1 MDAFDIALLMANQ
14 HADSPVRMR
23 YGTVVGAC
31 DESVLSVVPDGQESP
46 VPAVRCCLPVEGSR
60 VVLLVNG
67 TEWLAVSVVGGD
79 CPYGVDDVW
88 ITFSGDDPHIR
99 WLGTTWEQLH
109 DRMLL
114 ASGKRTT
121 GETGGEEEHTLSV
134 GEMPNHGHTV
144 NGIGMWVGSS
154 GNGNGFTATGQWNTV
169 GNNGNYEV
177 YGPGYWT
184 SNNNGGNLPHNNM
197 PPYISASMWKRIA

>member
-23 YGTVVGAC
+23 YGTVVGAH
-31 DESVLSVVPDGQESP
+31 DGETLSVVPDGQDSP
-46 VPAVRCCLPVEGSR
+46 VPAVKCCLPVEGSR

-79 CPYGVDDVW
+79 CPYGVGDVW
-88 ITFSGDDPHIR
+88 ITFSGDDPRER

-114 ASGKRTT
+114 ASGKRGA
-121 GETGGEEEHTLSV
+121 GETGGEEEHTLTPAELPKHVHEISLAW
-134 GEMPNHGHTV
+134 G
-144 NGIGMWVGSS
+144 GSAGAGADHVQYS
-154 GNGNGFTATGQWNTV
+154 G
-169 GNNGNYEV
+169 
-177 YGPGYWT
+177 
-184 SNNNGGNLPHNNM
+184 GGNVSGCQTWFSGSGDSLLNQSHNNM
-197 PPYISASMWKRIA
+197 PPYLAVHKWRRIA

>member
-46 VPAVRCCLPVEGSR
+46 VPAVKCCLPAEGSR

-67 TEWLAVSVVGGD
+67 TEWIAVSVVGGD
-79 CPYGVDDVW
+79 CPYGVGDVLT
-88 ITFSGDDPHIR
+88 TFSDADPHER
-99 WLGTTWEQLH
+99 WRGTTWEQLH

-114 ASGKRTT
+114 ASGKRGV
-121 GETGGEEEHTLSV
+121 GEAGGEEEHVNCQSIHMRSTWHGEVAREQDLITSSILAAEMFPV
-134 GEMPNHGHTV
+134 GRP
-144 NGIGMWVGSS
+144 GSRVL
-154 GNGNGFTATGQWNTV
+154 AAACL
-169 GNNGNYEV
+169 
-177 YGPGYWT
+177 T
-184 SNNNGGNLPHNNM
+184 SLTTTCRPT
-197 PPYISASMWKRIA
+197 S

>member
-14 HADSPVRMR
+14 HADGPMRMR

-46 VPAVRCCLPVEGSR
+46 VPAVKCCLPAEGSR

-79 CPYGVDDVW
+79 CPYGVGDVLT
-88 ITFSGDDPHIR
+88 TFSSDDPHER
-99 WLGTTWEQLH
+99 WRGTTWEQLH

-114 ASGKRTT
+114 ASGKRGA
-121 GETGGEEEHTLSV
+121 GEAGGEEEHTLTKA
-134 GEMPNHGHTV
+134 EMPGHAHAL
-144 NGIGMWVGSS
+144 I
-154 GNGNGFTATGQWNTV
+154 
-169 GNNGNYEV
+169 
-177 YGPGYWT
+177 GYWRVPNSGEYQVASYRSIGSDPPT
-184 SNNNGGNLPHNNM
+184 TEEDSSVRYNGGSQPHNNM
-197 PPYISASMWKRIA
+197 PPYLVAHMWKRIA